1 MQTEDLAVDESGERE
16 VVEEIGKVLPNVG
29 VAILAEA
36 FIVETVDLSD
46 LAGLVIATQDGDAL
60 GVADLERNKESDSLD
75 GEVAT
80 VNVVA

>member
-1 MQTEDLAVDESGERE
+1 MQTEDLAVDEGGERE
-16 VVEEIGKVLPNVG
+16 VVEEIGKVLPNIG

-46 LAGLVIATQDGDAL
+46 LAGLVVATQNGDAL
-60 GVADLERNKESDSLD
+60 GVADLKRNKESDSLD